1 MADNQ
6 QIQNFIAAL
15 EQATDISVDADLT
28 AESIAIE
35 DGDGDVAN
43 ITQDGRLLVSF
54 SEPVDVS
61 DATVT
66 VTDDGSLDINSL
78 PEPVDVSGS
87 VVTVTDDGTFTIDS
101 LPEPVTIV
109 DDGNLL
115 VSDVLSTVT
124 VTDDGSLDVSSVGG
138 VVTTTTGSTTNGSTY
153 GVQQAETTP
162 SLIVGANENRE
173 SVILQNKGSE
183 SMYVG
188 FDDSLSSFTGLEVT
202 AGGTYTDD
210 SYTGPLY
217 AITNSGSVN
226 VAYQDIATQ

>member
-6 QIQNFIAAL
+6 QIQNFIDAL

-35 DGDGDVAN
+35 DGDGDVAH
-43 ITQDGRLLVSF
+43 ITEGGRLLVSF
-54 SEPVDVS
+54 PEPVDVS

-78 PEPVDVSGS
+78 PEPV
-87 VVTVTDDGTFTIDS
+87 
-101 LPEPVTIV
+101 TIV

-115 VSDVLSTVT
+115 VSDILSTVT

-162 SLIVGANENRE
+162 SLIVGANESRE
-173 SVILQNKGSE
+173 SVLLQNKGTE
-183 SMYVG
+183 DIFVG
-188 FDDSLSSFTGLEVT
+188 FDDSLSSLTGVRVT
-202 AGGTYTDD
+202 AGGTYADD

-217 AITNSGSVN
+217 AVTNSGTVN
-226 VAYQDIATQ
+226 VAFQDIATQ